1 MILYKYRGLITNFRT
16 SLRGSLNLRELQVD
30 FVKAEGL
37 FCTLLRPKGYEGIP
51 AVEFHI
57 DGTD

>member
-37 FCTLLRPKGYEGIP
+37 FCTLPGPKGYTAILATRSNLNGP
-51 AVEFHI
+51 
-57 DGTD
+57 D